1 MATDYDR
8 TQDTTIDDGHARNNR
23 AVGDDRAASPHNAFD
38 YDQIV
43 IGSGFGGACSALRLS
58 EKGHRVLVLE
68 KGRRWKDEEFSSN
81 SWNLKKF
88 LWAPAI
94 GLTGNLQV
102 TLTQKITA
110 LHGVG
115 VGGGSLV
122 YANVHLIPKDEVF
135 GVEAWTRVHP
145 DWKARLLPYY
155 GLAQRMIGV
164 TRNQYENAAD
174 EALRETARRMGREDT
189 YQTVNTGVLFP
200 ETPGDVSGGERGDP
214 YFSGSGPERNSCRYC
229 GGCTM
234 GCRHNA
240 KNTLTK
246 NYLWFAERNGVEIRA
261 ESEVTRI
268 EPLPD
273 AEGKRDGSA
282 GYEVTVRSS
291 TAHLFKKPYRIR
303 TRGVVVSAG
312 VFGSIPML
320 LKARDVDKTLPA
332 ISSQLGRQIRTNSET
347 LIVNTAKFSN
357 KTGVPEDICE
367 GPTIT
372 SMFDPDDETRIEI
385 NRFPRYGDATF
396 ALQSAVPLTD
406 AQGGIPRPVSMLI
419 NILRQP
425 LTTLRMLNPIGKARH
440 SIIFLVMQ
448 TRDTF
453 VHVNTKRPWYA
464 LFRPTW
470 SVYQDKDDR
479 ALSNYFPIAHE
490 AARHYVE
497 AAGGGDA
504 GNVATEVL
512 TGAPSTAHLM
522 GGVAIG
528 TDADNG
534 VVDERGQVF
543 GYHNLRV
550 IDGSLIPGN
559 LGVNPSLTILAL
571 SEYAWSKEPVFDEGR
586 AEAITPVSFSEP
598 LPGMTSHLTGSGDLH
613 AAIVTD
619 RANDGAGHPLD
630 ASSASPSAPGVN
642 A

>member
-1 MATDYDR
+1 MS
-8 TQDTTIDDGHARNNR
+8 
-23 AVGDDRAASPHNAFD
+23 ASEQAHFD
-38 YDQIV
+38 FDQII
-43 IGSGFGGACSALRLS
+43 IGTGFGGSVSALRLS
-58 EKGHRVLVLE
+58 EQGHRVLMLE
-68 KGRRWKDEEFSSN
+68 KGRRWKDQEFSDN

-88 LWAPAI
+88 LWAPKL
-94 GLTGNLQV
+94 GLTGNLQIS
-102 TLTQKITA
+102 LTRKITA

-135 GVEAWTRVHP
+135 AAESWTRVHH
-145 DWKARLLPYY
+145 DWKDRLMPYY
-155 GLAQRMIGV
+155 GLAQRMLGV
-164 TRNQYENAAD
+164 TKSHYENAAD
-174 EALRETARRMGREDT
+174 HALKETARRMGREAT

-200 ETPGDVSGGERGDP
+200 EDPADGSGAGRGDP
-214 YFSGSGPERNSCRYC
+214 YFSGDGPTRNSCRYC

-240 KNTLTK
+240 KNTLVK

-268 EPLPD
+268 EPLAND
-273 AEGKRDGSA
+273 RGERDGSA
-282 GYEVTVRSS
+282 GYEITVQSS
-291 TAHLFKKPYRIR
+291 TARFAKKPYRLR
-303 TRGVVVSAG
+303 CRGLVLSAG
-312 VFGSIPML
+312 VFGTIPLL
-320 LKARDVDKTLPA
+320 LKARDQDKTLPRL
-332 ISSQLGRQIRTNSET
+332 SSRLGREVRTNSET
-347 LIVNTAKFSN
+347 LIVNTARFAD
-357 KTGVPEDICE
+357 GQGQPQEICH

-406 AQGGIPRPVSMLI
+406 AQGQVPRSVSMLI

-425 LTTLRMLNPIGKARH
+425 LTTLRMLNPVGKSRH

-448 TRDTF
+448 TRDTYL
-453 VHVNTKRPWYA
+453 HLKSHRPWYSA
-464 LFRPTW
+464 FAPGW
-470 SVYQDKDDR
+470 SVYQDKGDR
-479 ALSNYFPIAHE
+479 ALTNYFPIAHE
-490 AARHYVE
+490 AARHYVA

-512 TGAPSTAHLM
+512 SGAPSTAHLM

-534 VVDERGQVF
+534 VVDDRGHVF

-571 SEYAWSKEPVFDEGR
+571 AEYAWANAPVFDQAR
-586 AEAITPVSFSEP
+586 AASVRRVHFSAP
-598 LPGMTSHLTGSGDLH
+598 LPDSSSSLDGSGDLH
-613 AAIVTD
+613 GII
-619 RANDGAGHPLD
+619 
-630 ASSASPSAPGVN
+630 ASDSASPSPTTSEHAG
-642 A
+642 ADL

>member
-1 MATDYDR
+1 MTSS
-8 TQDTTIDDGHARNNR
+8 Q
-23 AVGDDRAASPHNAFD
+23 DDRFD
-38 YDQIV
+38 YDQII
-43 IGSGFGGACSALRLS
+43 IGTGFGGSVSALRLS
-58 EKGHRVLVLE
+58 EKGHRVLMLE
-68 KGRRWKDEEFSSN
+68 KGRRWKDEEFSDN

-88 LWAPAI
+88 LWAPRL
-94 GLTGNLQV
+94 GLTGNLQIS
-102 TLTQKITA
+102 LTRKITA

-135 GVEAWTRVHP
+135 AAESWTRVHG
-145 DWKARLLPYY
+145 DWKQRLAPYY
-155 GLAQRMIGV
+155 GLAQRMLGV
-164 TRNQYENAAD
+164 TRSHYENAAD
-174 EALRETARRMGREDT
+174 EALKETARRMGREHT

-200 ETPGDVSGGERGDP
+200 EDPDDASGAERGDP
-214 YFSGSGPERNSCRYC
+214 YFAGKGPERNSCRYC

-240 KNTLTK
+240 KNTLVK

-268 EPLPD
+268 KALPD
-273 AEGKRDGSA
+273 ATGQRDGSA
-282 GYEVTVRSS
+282 GYEITVQSS
-291 TAHLFKKPYRIR
+291 TAWFAKKPYRVR
-303 TRGVVVSAG
+303 CRGLVLSAG
-312 VFGSIPML
+312 VFGTIPLL
-320 LKARDVDKTLPA
+320 LKARDQDQTLPRL
-332 ISSQLGRQIRTNSET
+332 SPRLGREVRTNSET
-347 LIVNTAKFSN
+347 LIVNTARFADAS
-357 KTGVPEDICE
+357 GQPQEICH

-406 AQGGIPRPVSMLI
+406 THGQVPRSVSMLI

-425 LTTLRMLNPIGKARH
+425 LTTLRMLNPVGKSRH

-448 TRDTF
+448 TRDTY
-453 VHVNTKRPWYA
+453 VHLKSHRPWYA
-464 LFRPTW
+464 MFKPGW

-490 AARHYVE
+490 AARHFVE
-497 AAGGGDA
+497 AAGGGKA

-512 TGAPSTAHLM
+512 SGAPSTAHLK

-528 TDADNG
+528 TSAEDG
-534 VVDERGQVF
+534 VVDDRGRAF

-571 SEYAWSKEPVFDEGR
+571 AEYAWAEEPVFNEQR
-586 AEAITPVSFSEP
+586 AAEVSRIHFSKP
-598 LPGMTSHLTGSGDLH
+598 LPGSCSALDGHGDLH
-613 AAIVTD
+613 GLIASDAATATTATSGV
-619 RANDGAGHPLD
+619 D
-630 ASSASPSAPGVN
+630 A
-642 A
+642 